1 MGRQPLCKAAYTV
14 PWYKA
19 FSWATGDILPNI
31 LPNTSLIMSSQETEE
46 PEATRTVSL
55 PSWSVPAV
63 PALSALGQF
72 APVVHGWQPHPTS
85 CGNGSGSMGNVFI
98 HGRIQVLF
106 NPLFSCKDTV
116 TPPSKSKTVQIFC
129 PSWLSL
135 QWQRTQ
141 LFITP
146 RGQIFILPVSA
157 SVCARLVWQQDFVL
171 NMRLPP

>member
-1 MGRQPLCKAAYTV
+1 MGRQLLCKAAYTV

-19 FSWATGDILPNI
+19 FSWATGDTLPNI

-98 HGRIQVLF
+98 HGRIQITGLVWSSVQLQGY
-106 NPLFSCKDTV
+106 SHT
-116 TPPSKSKTVQIFC
+116 TPQKSKRVQIFC
-129 PSWLSL
+129 PSCLSL
-135 QWQRTQ
+135 QWQCTQ

-157 SVCARLVWQQDFVL
+157 SVCARLVW
-171 NMRLPP
+171 